1 MGNRLAAG
9 AGAMAV
15 LVIGVVAI
23 TGLASAQ
30 LSDAEA
36 LVRAAQNVD
45 LDRAHEINMNSC
57 FRCHGAEGLST
68 NPDTPRLAGQHF
80 QYLTRQLSDFKS
92 GRRASEIMQRMAE
105 DLTDEEML
113 ALGVYF
119 NVKPSPAQRVRDQDL
134 AAVGRFLYHRGN
146 EYSGVPN
153 CAGCH
158 GERGMGSA
166 DLPRLASQSPRYT
179 ETQLQLFSERPRT
192 EDNEVMHEI
201 ASNLTE
207 LEIKALAAYIASMD

>member
-1 MGNRLAAG
+1 MGKWKLMFAVAAFAVAVPVLAA
-9 AGAMAV
+9 
-15 LVIGVVAI
+15 
-23 TGLASAQ
+23 TQ
-30 LSDAEA
+30 LSDAEL

-45 LDRAHEINMNSC
+45 LDRAHELHMSTC

-80 QYLTRQLSDFKS
+80 QYIVKQLADFQS
-92 GRRASEIMQRMAE
+92 GRRASEVMEPMAKDLAE
-105 DLTDEEML
+105 DEML

-119 NVKPSPAQRVRDQDL
+119 NVKPSPAQRVRDTEL

-158 GERGMGSA
+158 GERGMGSS

-179 ETQLQLFSERPRT
+179 ETQLKLFSERPRT
-192 EDNEVMHEI
+192 GDNEIMHEV
-201 ASNLTE
+201 ASKLTE
-207 LEIKALAAYIASMD
+207 LEIKALSAYISSMQ

>member
-1 MGNRLAAG
+1 MKPRKLTLAVAAFAVAVPVLAA
-9 AGAMAV
+9 
-15 LVIGVVAI
+15 
-23 TGLASAQ
+23 TQ
-30 LSDAEA
+30 LSDTEL

-45 LDRAHEINMNSC
+45 LDRAHEINMNTC

-80 QYLTRQLSDFKS
+80 QYIARQLADFQS
-92 GRRASEIMQRMAE
+92 GRRASEVMEPMAKDLAE
-105 DLTDEEML
+105 DEML

-119 NVKPSPAQRVRDQDL
+119 NVKPSPSQRVRDTEL

-166 DLPRLASQSPRYT
+166 DLPRLASQSSRYT
-179 ETQLQLFSERPRT
+179 ETQLKLFSERPRT
-192 EDNEVMHEI
+192 EDNEVMHEV
-201 ASNLTE
+201 ASKLTE
-207 LEIKALAAYIASMD
+207 LEIKALSAYISSME